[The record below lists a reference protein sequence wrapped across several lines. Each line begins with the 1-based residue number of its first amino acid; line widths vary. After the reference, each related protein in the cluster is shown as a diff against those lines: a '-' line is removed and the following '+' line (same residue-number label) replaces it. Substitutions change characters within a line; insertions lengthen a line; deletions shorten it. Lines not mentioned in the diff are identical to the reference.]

1 MEKKLAENINKFH
14 LVTRAIGSS
23 IFYIGFIILIF
34 LPKNLF
40 GEDIFK
46 ILALVLLG
54 FIVIILLIFNFVITR
69 FIYKLYG
76 YEINE
81 NYLLIKKGV
90 LFRKISFIPI
100 KRIQH
105 LDKFQGPIQSLFK
118 ITTLIIYTAGSND
131 FIVGI
136 PEDEIDLV
144 IKQIRENLQ
153 VYLDSEE
160 VIIDES

>member
-1 MEKKLAENINKFH
+1 MAASFVL
-14 LVTRAIGSS
+14 RSCR
-23 IFYIGFIILIF
+23 
-34 LPKNLF
+34 
-40 GEDIFK
+40 DIC
-46 ILALVLLG
+46 
-54 FIVIILLIFNFVITR
+54 
-69 FIYKLYG
+69 
-76 YEINE
+76 
-81 NYLLIKKGV
+81 V